1 LGDFVGR
8 FDMNLCYKVFMDD
21 SGWATFDTPIG
32 VCGIAWG
39 PRGVRGVQ
47 LPEGSQAATRSRI
60 ARRFPD
66 SVERKPPPSVTR
78 AIEEI
83 LSLLKGGKAPLRR
96 VSLDTAAVPPF
107 RRRVYDLARSIPP
120 GRTLTYGELAVR
132 IGSPGSARAV
142 GQALGR
148 NPFPLIVPCHRVLAA
163 GGRLG
168 GFSAAGGVDAKR
180 RLLAIESGATSA
192 AAPRPARRSR
202 RAPTA

>member
-1 LGDFVGR
+1 MESD
-8 FDMNLCYKVFMDD
+8 
-21 SGWATFDTPIG
+21 GWATFETPIG
-32 VCGIAWG
+32 MCGIAWG

-47 LPEGSQAATRSRI
+47 LPEGNQAATRSRL

-66 SVERKPPPSVTR
+66 SAERKPPPSVTR

-83 LSLLKGGKAPLRR
+83 LSLLKGGKVPLRR
-96 VSLDTAAVPPF
+96 VSLDTAGLPPF
-107 RRRVYDLARSIPP
+107 HRRVYDLARSIPP
-120 GRTLTYGELAVR
+120 GKTLTYGEVAAR

-180 RLLAIESGATSA
+180 RLLAIEGGTASA
-192 AAPRPARRSR
+192 AAPGPARRSR
-202 RAPTA
+202 RVPTA